1 MARKNCIVTDSGS
14 YFDRDTK
21 RAYSY
26 DGYIL
31 ADLYGLDIGEMSDD
45 DLTIITV
52 ALEFAYLQ
60 GRSIAQERFATKV
73 KEVFGL

>member
-1 MARKNCIVTDSGS
+1 MARKNCIVTDNGT

-21 RAYSY
+21 RAYTN
-26 DGYIL
+26 DGYVI

-45 DLTIITV
+45 DLIIITV
-52 ALEFAYLQ
+52 ALEFACSQ
-60 GRSIAQERFATKV
+60 GRNIAQERFATKV

>member
-14 YFDRDTK
+14 YFDRDAK
-21 RAYSY
+21 RVYSY
-26 DGYIL
+26 DGYVL
-31 ADLYGLDIGEMSDD
+31 ADLYGLGIGKMTDD

-60 GRSIAQERFATKV
+60 GRNIAQERFATKV